1 MDPKWLSKLPDSIA
15 IALVEAY
22 ESLDEMKRTSDLLT
36 EQAALAELQVYLLNV
51 SLLSTKTFEPG
62 LTILSVPKLKQ
73 LARRFRSFY
82 RQLDDLGYHFGWIQI
97 DSSFRQRE
105 LEKYLSEQIEN
116 LESPG

>member
-51 SLLSTKTFEPG
+51 SLLSTQTFEPG

-73 LARRFRSFY
+73 LARRLRSFY